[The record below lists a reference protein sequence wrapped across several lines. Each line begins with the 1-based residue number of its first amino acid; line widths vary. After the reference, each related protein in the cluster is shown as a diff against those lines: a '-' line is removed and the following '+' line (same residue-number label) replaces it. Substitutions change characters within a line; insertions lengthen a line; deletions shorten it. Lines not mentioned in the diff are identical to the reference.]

1 MTEVSAASACV
12 STVDVLRCMR
22 AVSRCM
28 HAQRTKA
35 LHATQNS
42 AEARCAHNEKRG
54 RLVSPSEPV
63 TALRSGPNSTRKV
76 RATPKPLPSL
86 TAQPRISRAC
96 LKKALTALILS
107 LASLYILG
115 QQIWAV
121 TLTRKSSQRRDAPPP
136 GGGP

>member
-1 MTEVSAASACV
+1 MPTRVLTAALQMTTDDRGECRQRV
-12 STVDVLRCMR
+12 REHGRR
-22 AVSRCM
+22 APLHESRQPV
-28 HAQRTKA
+28 HARPTNEA

-86 TAQPRISRAC
+86 TAQPRMPQEGTHRAHPEPRIS
-96 LKKALTALILS
+96 TS
-107 LASLYILG
+107 SAS
-115 QQIWAV
+115 
-121 TLTRKSSQRRDAPPP
+121 RS
-136 GGGP
+136 GP